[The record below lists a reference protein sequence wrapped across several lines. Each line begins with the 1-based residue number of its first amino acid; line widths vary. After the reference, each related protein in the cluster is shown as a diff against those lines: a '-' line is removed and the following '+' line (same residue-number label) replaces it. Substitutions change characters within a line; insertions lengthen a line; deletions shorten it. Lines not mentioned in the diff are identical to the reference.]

1 MPFEKYLGPQD
12 GQSHVSNSNSY
23 TTSTGTSYTS
33 SNVVHDDHVASAF
46 SNPVQLQIP
55 QFIYGGPPMLAPGG
69 GAEVLPA
76 ASLNNSWFANN
87 GFTPRFSNEGLFHG
101 HSQSISPD
109 NGQRRSI
116 AADSLAPASRTAR
129 VPPFDYAPPHTLR
142 TELPTTAPL
151 LYSPLD
157 IPAVC
162 SKSLQPNTTQYPPP
176 TNALSLAAPSSL
188 GLPVYSSSGFDL
200 LSILAR
206 VVNRPNP
213 RISLGPVD
221 LTCSFVVVDVRRHD
235 NPIIFCS
242 PTFCA
247 LTGYDE
253 SEVVGRNCRFLQAPN
268 GAVTKGEQRRFTS
281 SDAVSY
287 MRKSLAADKECQT
300 SIVNYRKNGTAFI
313 NLVTVI
319 PIPGGEQ
326 GLPHEEH
333 EVYYHVGFQVDLNE
347 QPNAILDKLRDG
359 SYMVNY
365 AAGGAPQLPY
375 PTRERKGHTP
385 PQPVMSK
392 SLKALLADRTFIES
406 LPPSSTTV
414 APPPSEKAESRD
426 ASAPLSTVLLTATPD
441 FMLVVS
447 LKGSFLYVAPA
458 VRRVLGYEPEELVGK
473 AITDYCYQHDI
484 VPLTRELKESS
495 ATTGITNDL
504 PHATMPRTVDLL
516 FRARTKAGD
525 YVWVECRGRLHVEPG
540 KGRKAIIL
548 SGRAMGMATMPWSHI
563 VNGGGLNTSIR
574 NTRAISL
581 PEDEGV
587 EVEVVEAEREFWGS
601 LSKEGVLLVVGRG
614 AKDVLGWTES
624 EMRGRMLATFLENG
638 EEHAMGVLDE
648 ELRRMYCEGR
658 INSKRVYTRM
668 RRKDGGNVGVHLVL
682 HQPQPQPQSGRN
694 LGIPRPAVLYQ
705 IQVIDHLPSNIQ
717 ASGTLCHEASGDVFE
732 ELQVTRG
739 TSWQYE
745 LQQLRF
751 ANQTLSDEIG
761 LLEAQRVQAEQQQQ
775 QQQQTGRGERNTYD
789 GRANSSYATYGG
801 VKRSWDSRH

>member
-12 GQSHVSNSNSY
+12 GQSHVDNSSSY
-23 TTSTGTSYTS
+23 VAPTSTSYTS
-33 SNVVHDDHVASAF
+33 SNVVHVDHAASSF

-76 ASLNNSWFANN
+76 ASLNNSWFTNN
-87 GFTPRFSNEGLFHG
+87 GFTPRFPNEEIFHG

-109 NGQRRSI
+109 NEQRRSI
-116 AADSLAPASRTAR
+116 VADPLAPTPRSAR
-129 VPPFDYAPPHTLR
+129 PPPFDYTPLHSLR
-142 TELPTTAPL
+142 TELPSTAPL

-157 IPAVC
+157 MTAVS
-162 SKSLQPNTTQYPPP
+162 SKSLQPSTTQYPPSS
-176 TNALSLAAPSSL
+176 NALSLAAPSSL

-221 LTCSFVVVDVRRHD
+221 LTCSFVVADVRRHD

-281 SDAVSY
+281 PEAVSY

-365 AAGGAPQLPY
+365 TAAGGGAPQLPY

-392 SLKALLADRTFIES
+392 GLKALLADRTFIES

-414 APPPSEKAESRD
+414 APPSSEKAESRE
-426 ASAPLSTVLLTATPD
+426 ASTSLSTVLLSNTPD

-447 LKGSFLYVAPA
+447 LKGLFLYVAPA

-495 ATTGITNDL
+495 ATPGSTNDL
-504 PHATMPRTVDLL
+504 PHSTMPRTVDLL

-548 SGRAMGMATMPWSHI
+548 SGRAMGMASMIWSSI
-563 VNGGGLNTSIR
+563 VQGGGLNTSIR
-574 NTRAISL
+574 NTRAISR

-587 EVEVVEAEREFWGS
+587 EVEVVETEREFWGS

-614 AKDVLGWTES
+614 AKDVLGWAES
-624 EMRGRMLATFLENG
+624 EMQGMMLASYLANG
-638 EEHAMGVLDE
+638 EEHAMNVLDE
-648 ELRRMYCEGR
+648 ELRRMYSEGR
-658 INSKRVYTRM
+658 MDSRRVYTRM
-668 RRKDGGNVGVHLVL
+668 RRKDGGHASVHLVL
-682 HQPQPQPQSGRN
+682 HQPQPQSGHD
-694 LGIPRPAVLYQ
+694 LGIPRPSVLYQ

-717 ASGTLCHEASGDVFE
+717 ASGTLCHESSGDVFE

-751 ANQTLSDEIG
+751 ANQTLNDEIG

-775 QQQQTGRGERNTYD
+775 QHQQSSRGEPYD
-789 GRANSSYATYGG
+789 GRASSSYNSYGG
-801 VKRSWDSRH
+801 VKRSWDSRQ

>member
-1 MPFEKYLGPQD
+1 MTA
-12 GQSHVSNSNSY
+12 VS
-23 TTSTGTSYTS
+23 
-33 SNVVHDDHVASAF
+33 
-46 SNPVQLQIP
+46 
-55 QFIYGGPPMLAPGG
+55 
-69 GAEVLPA
+69 
-76 ASLNNSWFANN
+76 
-87 GFTPRFSNEGLFHG
+87 
-101 HSQSISPD
+101 
-109 NGQRRSI
+109 
-116 AADSLAPASRTAR
+116 
-129 VPPFDYAPPHTLR
+129 
-142 TELPTTAPL
+142 
-151 LYSPLD
+151 
-157 IPAVC
+157 
-162 SKSLQPNTTQYPPP
+162 SKSLQPSTTQYPPSS
-176 TNALSLAAPSSL
+176 NALSLAAPSSL

-221 LTCSFVVVDVRRHD
+221 LTCSFVVADVRRHD

-281 SDAVSY
+281 PEAVSY

-365 AAGGAPQLPY
+365 TAAGGGAPQLPY
-375 PTRERKGHTP
+375 PTRERKGHNP

-392 SLKALLADRTFIES
+392 GLKALLADRTFIES

-414 APPPSEKAESRD
+414 APPSSEKADSRE
-426 ASAPLSTVLLTATPD
+426 ASTSLSTVLLSNTPD

-447 LKGSFLYVAPA
+447 LKGLFLYVAPA

-495 ATTGITNDL
+495 ATPGSTNDL
-504 PHATMPRTVDLL
+504 PHSTMPRTVDLL

-548 SGRAMGMATMPWSHI
+548 SGRAMGMASMIWSSI
-563 VNGGGLNTSIR
+563 VQ
-574 NTRAISL
+574 
-581 PEDEGV
+581 GV
-587 EVEVVEAEREFWGS
+587 EVEVVETEREFWGS

-614 AKDVLGWTES
+614 AKDVLGWAES
-624 EMRGRMLATFLENG
+624 EMQGMMLASYLANG
-638 EEHAMGVLDE
+638 EEHAMNVLDE
-648 ELRRMYCEGR
+648 ELRRMYSEGR
-658 INSKRVYTRM
+658 MDSRRVYTRM
-668 RRKDGGNVGVHLVL
+668 RRKDGGHASVHLVL
-682 HQPQPQPQSGRN
+682 HQPQPQSGHD
-694 LGIPRPAVLYQ
+694 LGIPRPSVLYQ

-717 ASGTLCHEASGDVFE
+717 ASGTLCHESSGDVFE

-751 ANQTLSDEIG
+751 ANQTLNDEIG

-775 QQQQTGRGERNTYD
+775 QHQQSSRGEPYD
-789 GRANSSYATYGG
+789 GRASSSYNSYGG
-801 VKRSWDSRH
+801 VKRSWDSRQ